1 MQQIPAAGLFQSG
14 INNPMTKSPASIT
27 VCFEQLR
34 SGDPAAAAELWHR
47 FFERLVVYARSQ
59 MQDANRR
66 VSDEEDIACGVMAA
80 LCDRAEKGQ
89 LPDIDNRTDLWHL
102 LLSWT
107 RHDIIDHVRKENR
120 LKRGGGKVRGDSVF
134 AADPAGWS
142 TLLDNSPS
150 PSLIAEM
157 EEQLTRLLSR
167 LPNPILRRIAADKM
181 RGISNAELAQELD
194 VSKRTIERKID
205 LIRKFWNSEEDW

>member
-1 MQQIPAAGLFQSG
+1 
-14 INNPMTKSPASIT
+14 MTKSPASIT

-34 SGDPAAAAELWHR
+34 LGDSVAAEKLWHR

-59 MQDANRR
+59 MQHANRR

-89 LPDIDNRTDLWHL
+89 LPDIDNRADLWHL

-134 AADPAGWS
+134 LAGPGTWS

-157 EEQLTRLLSR
+157 EEQYSRLLTRL
-167 LPNPILRRIAADKM
+167 PDPILRRIAADKM
-181 RGISNAELAQELD
+181 RGVTNSELARELE
-194 VSKRTIERKID
+194 VSKRTVERKID
-205 LIRKFWNSEEDW
+205 LIRKYWGSDRDE